1 MRKNPKQWMPYFA
14 LFLILI
20 VVLSIVIYKSQRPK
34 AEDPAQAPKSAI
46 VDASQPSARDTGMWQ
61 ESGLV
66 TAEHEII

>member
-1 MRKNPKQWMPYFA
+1 MRKNSKQWIPYFA

-20 VVLSIVIYKSQRPK
+20 VVLGIVIYKSQQPK
-34 AEDPAQAPKSAI
+34 AEDPAKAPKSAI